1 MSDVTCKIDVEL
13 RPGVMRK
20 LTFAVVHVEL
30 PFVLGMHWLQNN
42 NVHIDFT
49 SGRMQLRDRYGKV
62 QTEIL
67 TEHKQKN
74 TAIYSTTLHS
84 M

>member
-1 MSDVTCKIDVEL
+1 MSDVACKIHVEL
-13 RPGVMRK
+13 RPGVVRK

-30 PFVLGMHWLQNN
+30 PFVLGMHWLRNN
-42 NVHIDFT
+42 NVHIDFA

-67 TEHKQKN
+67 AEHKQKN
-74 TAIYSTTLHS
+74 TAMHSATLHS